1 MVMAII
7 ITMAMSIRVRQR
19 LKFPCTGVGKS
30 AGGWILAMDDEG
42 WDEKCLNKK
51 WHCDY

>member
-19 LKFPCTGVGKS
+19 IKLPCKTGVGKS
-30 AGGWILAMDDEG
+30 ARGWILAIDDEG
-42 WDEKCLNKK
+42 WDEMC
-51 WHCDY
+51 

>member
-7 ITMAMSIRVRQR
+7 ITMAMSTRVRRR
-19 LKFPCTGVGKS
+19 LNSGVGKNVE
-30 AGGWILAMDDEG
+30 GWILAMDDEG

-51 WHCDY
+51 